1 MKSPFFVRTRSPI
14 DYAVNNP
21 NAFHRRLT
29 QDVYELLSSMR
40 LAISLLTVLAIASVI
55 GTVLKQNEPYA
66 NYVIQF
72 GQFWFQMF
80 ESLGLYDV
88 YHSAWFLAILAFLI
102 LSTGMCIYRNTPLML
117 REMRSF
123 REHATEIS
131 LRAFSHQAE
140 FASSVPPDTLQ
151 VRLTGYLHGQGFR
164 AKVGAPNEAG
174 DILVAAKAGS
184 YHRIGYML
192 THAAIVIICLGGLI
206 DGNIPLKAQ
215 QLLGW
220 KKIETR
226 DIPQSEVPAA
236 SRLSTANL
244 SFRGGVTIP
253 EGAGA
258 DVIFLN
264 IADGY
269 LVQDLPFDIMLKKFR
284 VEHYPTGQ
292 PKSFESDITLVDKT
306 THETVSHT
314 ISVNHPLIYKG
325 IAIYQASFGDGGTKL
340 SMQGWN
346 LFSPANEPFTMRG
359 VIKQTAQLSNGDAN
373 YNVEFSEFRKF
384 NIENFA
390 NESGDAAGG
399 WQNLLKYMKTGST
412 KVTKKDLR
420 NVGPSFQYK
429 IRDAQGQ
436 AREYFNYMLPIQLE
450 ERWYLL
456 SGMREAPNEPF
467 RYIRIP
473 LDEQSRIEG
482 FMRLRAVLLDKQAH
496 PEIAR
501 RFAEFALQ
509 GEQISAPM
517 LGKLVDSTAR
527 ILDVFAAGGF
537 EAMAK
542 FIEKSVPAAEQEK
555 AAQTYI
561 KILESAAV
569 TAWRMAQTKAGQ
581 PAAMDDNSLR
591 FVRDSLNTVSDL
603 FSYGAPVYL
612 QLSEFDEVMA
622 SGLQLTRS
630 PGKNIVYGGSVLL
643 VLGVFF
649 MFYVRERRIWLLV
662 KPRLGTVLFAMSTNR
677 KTMDFEKEFSR
688 HQEQLARLLKE

>member
-1 MKSPFFVRTRSPI
+1 
-14 DYAVNNP
+14 
-21 NAFHRRLT
+21 
-29 QDVYELLSSMR
+29 MR
-40 LAISLLTVLAIASVI
+40 FAISLLTVLAIASII
-55 GTVLKQNEPYA
+55 GTVLKQSEPYP
-66 NYVIQF
+66 NYIIQF

-80 ESLGLYDV
+80 EALGLYDV
-88 YHSAWFLAILAFLI
+88 YHSGWFLTILAFLI
-102 LSTGMCIYRNTPLML
+102 LSTSLCIYRNTPLML

-123 REHATEIS
+123 REHATETS

-140 FASSVPPDTLQ
+140 FSSALPAEPLHG
-151 VRLTGYLHGQGFR
+151 RLTGYLRGQGFS
-164 AKVGAPNEAG
+164 AKLGATHENG
-174 DILVAAKAGS
+174 DVLIAAKAGS
-184 YHRIGYML
+184 YHRFGYIL
-192 THAAIVIICLGGLI
+192 THAAIVVICVGGLI

-226 DIPQSEVPAA
+226 DIPQSEVSAA
-236 SRLSTANL
+236 SRLSPANL

-292 PKSFESDITLVDKT
+292 PKSFESDITLIDKAT
-306 THETVSHT
+306 NETVSHT

-325 IAIYQASFGDGGTKL
+325 IAIYQASFGDGGTRLGMK
-340 SMQGWN
+340 GWN
-346 LFSPANEPFTMRG
+346 LFGPTHESFSMQG
-359 VIKQTAQLSNGDAN
+359 VVKQATQLSNGDDT
-373 YNVEFSEFRKF
+373 YTIEFTEFRKF

-390 NESGDAAGG
+390 SENGASAGG
-399 WQNLLKYMKTGST
+399 WKNLLSYMQTGSN
-412 KVTKKDLR
+412 KAAAKELR

-436 AREYFNYMLPIQLE
+436 AQEYFNYMLPIQLE
-450 ERWYLL
+450 DRWYLL
-456 SGMREAPNEPF
+456 SGMRSSPSEPF

-473 LDEQSRIEG
+473 LDGQNNIEG
-482 FMRLRAVLLDKQAH
+482 FMRLRAILLDRQAH

-501 RFAEFALQ
+501 RFAEFALE
-509 GEQISAPM
+509 GEQISGPM
-517 LGKLVDSTAR
+517 LAKLVESTGR
-527 ILDVFAAGGF
+527 ILDVFASGGY

-542 FIEKSVPAAEQEK
+542 FIEKSVPAAEQDK
-555 AAQTYI
+555 AAQTYL
-561 KILESAAV
+561 KILESAAIS
-569 TAWRMAQTKAGQ
+569 AWRIAQTRAGQ
-581 PAAMDDNSLR
+581 PATMDDNSLR
-591 FVRDSLNTVSDL
+591 FVRESLNTTSDL
-603 FSYGAPVYL
+603 FVYGAPVYL

-649 MFYVRERRIWLLV
+649 MFYIRERRIWLLV
-662 KPRLGTVLFAMSTNR
+662 QPRLGTVLFAMSTNR
-677 KTMDFEKEFSR
+677 KTMDFEQEFGR
-688 HQEQLARLLKE
+688 HKTHLAVLLKD

>member
-1 MKSPFFVRTRSPI
+1 MTHP
-14 DYAVNNP
+14 NP
-21 NAFHRRLT
+21 SHRNLA
-29 QDVYELLSSMR
+29 QGLYELLSSMR
-40 LAISLLTVLAIASVI
+40 FAISLLTVLAIASII

-66 NYVIQF
+66 NYIMQF
-72 GQFWFQMF
+72 GQFWFQTF
-80 ESLGLYDV
+80 EILGLYNV
-88 YHSAWFLAILAFLI
+88 YHSSWFLTILAFLI
-102 LSTGMCIYRNTPLML
+102 LSTSLCIYRNAPLML

-123 REHATEIS
+123 REHATETS

-140 FASSVPPDTLQ
+140 FATSLPADSLSQRVGSYLQ
-151 VRLTGYLHGQGFR
+151 AHGFR
-164 AKVGAPNEAG
+164 AKTGTPNAAG
-174 DILVAAKAGS
+174 DILIAAKAGS
-184 YHRIGYML
+184 YHRIGYIL
-192 THAAIVIICLGGLI
+192 THTAIVVICLGGLI

-226 DIPQSEVPAA
+226 DIPQSDVPAA
-236 SRLSTANL
+236 SRLSPSNL

-258 DVIFLN
+258 DVIFIN

-292 PKSFESDITLVDKT
+292 PKSFESDITLIDKT
-306 THETVSHT
+306 TRESISHT

-325 IAIYQASFGDGGTKL
+325 IAIYQASFGDGGTHLK
-340 SMQGWN
+340 MKGWN
-346 LFSPANEPFTMRG
+346 LFSPKHDPFDFKG
-359 VIKQTAQLSNGDAN
+359 NVKQSAQFSNGNAT
-373 YNVEFSEFRKF
+373 YTVEFTEFRKF

-390 NESGDAAGG
+390 GEEAGTNA
-399 WQNLLKYMKTGST
+399 WDNLSKFFQTGST
-412 KVTKKDLR
+412 KRVQKDLR

-436 AREYFNYMLPIQLE
+436 AHEYFNYMLPIQLE
-450 ERWYLL
+450 DRWYML
-456 SGMREAPNEPF
+456 SGMRAAPNEPF
-467 RYIRIP
+467 RYIRLP
-473 LDEQSRIEG
+473 LDKQSNIEG
-482 FMRLRAVLLDKQAH
+482 FMRLRALLLDKQAH

-509 GEQISAPM
+509 GEKIDS
-517 LGKLVDSTAR
+517 KLLAKLADSTAKVM
-527 ILDVFAAGGF
+527 DVFASGGY

-542 FIEKSVPAAEQEK
+542 FIEQSVPAAEQDK
-555 AAQTYI
+555 MAQTYL
-561 KILESAAV
+561 KILESAALS
-569 TAWRMAQTKAGQ
+569 AWHIAQTRAGQ
-581 PAAMDDNSLR
+581 PATMDDETRR

-603 FSYGAPVYL
+603 FVYGAPVYL
-612 QLSEFDEVMA
+612 QLAEFDEVMA

-649 MFYVRERRIWLLV
+649 MFYIRERRIWLLV
-662 KPRLGTVLFAMSTNR
+662 QPRAGTVLLAMSTNR
-677 KTMDFEKEFSR
+677 KTMDFEQEFSR
-688 HQEQLARLLKE
+688 HTSQLANLIKG

>member
-1 MKSPFFVRTRSPI
+1 
-14 DYAVNNP
+14 
-21 NAFHRRLT
+21 
-29 QDVYELLSSMR
+29 MR
-40 LAISLLTVLAIASVI
+40 FAISLLTVLAVASII
-55 GTVLKQNEPYA
+55 GTVLKQNEPYP
-66 NYVIQF
+66 NYIMQF
-72 GQFWFQMF
+72 GQFWFQTF
-80 ESLGLYDV
+80 EMLGLYDV
-88 YHSAWFLAILAFLI
+88 YHSSWFLTILAFLI
-102 LSTGMCIYRNTPLML
+102 LSTSLCVYRNTPLML

-123 REHATEIS
+123 REHATENS

-140 FASSVPPDTLQ
+140 YSTNLPAETLTH
-151 VRLTGYLHGQGFR
+151 RLGKYLQGQGFR
-164 AKVGAPNEAG
+164 AKVGTPNESG
-174 DILVAAKAGS
+174 DFLIAAKSGS

-226 DIPQSEVPAA
+226 DIPEREVSAA
-236 SRLSTANL
+236 SRLSPANL

-258 DVIFLN
+258 DVIFIN

-292 PKSFESDITLVDKT
+292 PKSFESDITLVDKAT
-306 THETVSHT
+306 RESVSRT

-325 IAIYQASFGDGGTKL
+325 IAIYQASFGDGGTRL
-340 SMQGWN
+340 SMKGWN
-346 LFSPANEPFTMRG
+346 LFSANDQPFGMKG
-359 VIKQTAQLSNGDAN
+359 VVKQDTQLSNGGAT
-373 YNVEFSEFRKF
+373 YTVEFTEFRKF

-390 NESGDAAGG
+390 GEDGG
-399 WQNLLKYMKTGST
+399 TSAMDNLNKFFQTGST
-412 KVTKKDLR
+412 KRTQKDLR

-436 AREYFNYMLPIQLE
+436 AREYFNYMLPIQFE

-456 SGMREAPNEPF
+456 SGMRMAPNEPF
-467 RYIRIP
+467 RYIRFP
-473 LDEQSRIEG
+473 LDKQSSIDG
-482 FMRLRAVLLDKQAH
+482 FMRLRAVLMNKQNH

-501 RFAEFALQ
+501 HFADFALQ
-509 GEQISAPM
+509 GEKIDPNLRS
-517 LGKLVDSTAR
+517 KLVDSTVR
-527 ILDVFAAGGF
+527 ILDVFTSGGY

-542 FIEKSVPAAEQEK
+542 LIEKSVPAAEQDK
-555 AAQTYI
+555 VAQTYL
-561 KILESAAV
+561 KILESA
-569 TAWRMAQTKAGQ
+569 TLSAWRIAQSRISQ
-581 PAAMDDNSLR
+581 PAVMDEVTQG

-612 QLSEFDEVMA
+612 QLAEFDEVMA

-649 MFYVRERRIWLLV
+649 MFYIRERRIWMLV
-662 KPRLGTVLFAMSTNR
+662 QPRLGTVLFATSTNR
-677 KTMDFEKEFSR
+677 KTMDFEQEFSR
-688 HQEQLARLLKE
+688 HKTHLAALLEE

>member
-1 MKSPFFVRTRSPI
+1 
-14 DYAVNNP
+14 
-21 NAFHRRLT
+21 
-29 QDVYELLSSMR
+29 MR
-40 LAISLLTVLAIASVI
+40 LAISLLTVLAIASII
-55 GTVLKQNEPYA
+55 GTVLKQNEPYS
-66 NYVIQF
+66 NYVIQV
-72 GQFWFQMF
+72 GQFWFRVF
-80 ESLGLYDV
+80 ETLGLYDV
-88 YHSAWFLAILAFLI
+88 YHSGWFLTILAFLI

-117 REMRSF
+117 REMRSY
-123 REHATEIS
+123 REHATEVS

-140 FASSVPPDTLQ
+140 FSNNTPLDTLKA
-151 VRLTGYLHGQGFR
+151 RLSLFLQGQGFR
-164 AKVGAPNEAG
+164 FKIGAPNESG

-215 QLLGW
+215 QLIGW

-226 DIPQSEVPAA
+226 DIPQSEIPEA
-236 SRLSTANL
+236 SRLSPANL

-253 EGAGA
+253 EGSSA
-258 DVIFLN
+258 DVVFLN
-264 IADGY
+264 VGDGY
-269 LVQDLPFDIMLKKFR
+269 LVQDLPFDIALKKFR

-292 PKSFESDITLVDKT
+292 PKSFESDIVIEDKS
-306 THETVSHT
+306 THETVSRT

-340 SMQGWN
+340 AMKGWN
-346 LFSPANEPFTMRG
+346 LFTSAHESFDMKG
-359 VIKQTAQLSNGDAN
+359 VVKQTTQLSNGDAT
-373 YNVEFSEFRKF
+373 YNIEFTEFRKF

-390 NESGDAAGG
+390 DESGSAASG
-399 WQNLLKYMKTGST
+399 WQNLLKYVETGST
-412 KVTKKDLR
+412 RKTHKDLR

-436 AREYFNYMLPIQLE
+436 AREYFNYMLPIQLD

-473 LDEQSRIEG
+473 LDGDSKIDG

-509 GEQISAPM
+509 GEKISAPM
-517 LGKLVDSTAR
+517 LIKLVDSTAK
-527 ILDVFAAGGF
+527 ILDVFATGGF
-537 EAMAK
+537 EGMAK
-542 FIEKSVPAAEQEK
+542 LIEKTVPAAEQEK

-569 TAWRMAQTKAGQ
+569 SAYRIAQTNAGL
-581 PAAMDDNSLR
+581 PVTMDDNSLR

-603 FSYGAPVYL
+603 FTYGAPVYL

-630 PGKNIVYGGSVLL
+630 PGKNIVYGGSFLL

-649 MFYVRERRIWLLV
+649 MFYVRERRLWLLV
-662 KPRLGTVLFAMSTNR
+662 KPNLGTVLFAMSTNR
-677 KTMDFEKEFSR
+677 KTMDFEKEFAR
-688 HQEQLARLLKE
+688 NKEQLARLLKE

>member
-1 MKSPFFVRTRSPI
+1 MTH
-14 DYAVNNP
+14 P
-21 NAFHRRLT
+21 NTFHRRLT
-29 QDVYELLSSMR
+29 QDLFDLLSSMR
-40 LAISLLTVLAIASVI
+40 LAISLLTVLAIASII
-55 GTVLKQNEPYA
+55 GTVLKQSEPYP

-72 GQFWFQMF
+72 GQFWFQAF
-80 ESLGLYDV
+80 EALGLYDV
-88 YHSAWFLAILAFLI
+88 YHSGWFLAILAFLI
-102 LSTGMCIYRNTPLML
+102 LSTSMCIFRNTPLML

-140 FASSVPPDTLQ
+140 FHSSLPVETLKQ
-151 VRLTGYLHGQGFR
+151 RLATYLQGQGFR
-164 AKVGAPNEAG
+164 ARVGATAESG
-174 DILVAAKAGS
+174 DALVAAKAGS
-184 YHRIGYML
+184 YHRLGYML
-192 THAAIVIICLGGLI
+192 THVAIVVICLGGLI

-220 KKIETR
+220 KKLETR

-236 SRLSTANL
+236 SRLTPANL

-269 LVQDLPFDIMLKKFR
+269 LVQELPFDIMLKKFR

-292 PKSFESDITLVDKT
+292 PKSFESDITLIDKAT
-306 THETVSHT
+306 NETVTKT

-325 IAIYQASFGDGGTKL
+325 VAIYQASFGDGGSRLRMK
-340 SMQGWN
+340 GWN
-346 LFSPANEPFTMRG
+346 LFSPVNESFAMQG
-359 VIKQTAQLSNGDAN
+359 IVKQATQLSNGDAT
-373 YNVEFSEFRKF
+373 YTIEFTEFRKF

-390 NESGDAAGG
+390 NESGNAPGG
-399 WQNLLKYMKTGST
+399 WENMLKFMQTGSNKT
-412 KVTKKDLR
+412 THKDLR

-436 AREYFNYMLPIQLE
+436 AHEYFNYMLPIQLE
-450 ERWYLL
+450 ERPYLL
-456 SGMREAPNEPF
+456 SGMRGSPNEPF

-473 LDEQSRIEG
+473 LDDKNSIDG
-482 FMRLRAVLLDKQAH
+482 FMRLRAVLMDKRSH

-501 RFAEFALQ
+501 RFAEFAVQ
-509 GEQISAPM
+509 GEKISGPM
-517 LGKLVDSTAR
+517 LAKLVESTAKV
-527 ILDVFAAGGF
+527 LDVYGSGGY

-542 FIEKSVPAAEQEK
+542 FIEKTVPEAEREK

-569 TAWRMAQTKAGQ
+569 SAYHLAQTRAGQ
-581 PAAMDDNSLR
+581 PAVMDDNSLR
-591 FVRDSLNTVSDL
+591 FVRDSINTVSDL
-603 FSYGAPVYL
+603 FVYGAPVYL

-649 MFYVRERRIWLLV
+649 MFYVRERRVWLLV
-662 KPRLGTVLFAMSTNR
+662 KPQLGTVLFAMSTNR
-677 KTMDFEKEFSR
+677 KTLDFEKEFGR
-688 HQEQLARLLKE
+688 HKEQLARLLKE

>member
-1 MKSPFFVRTRSPI
+1 MTNPSPL
-14 DYAVNNP
+14 
-21 NAFHRRLT
+21 HRRLS
-29 QDVYELLSSMR
+29 QGIFELLSSMR
-40 LAISLLTVLAIASVI
+40 FAISMLTVLAIASII
-55 GTVLKQNEPYA
+55 GTVLKQSEPYS
-66 NYVIQF
+66 NYIIQF
-72 GQFWFQMF
+72 GQFWFQAF
-80 ESLGLYDV
+80 EILGLYDV
-88 YHSAWFLAILAFLI
+88 YHSGWFLTILAFLI
-102 LSTGMCIYRNTPLML
+102 LSTSLCIYRNTPLML

-123 REHATEIS
+123 REHATETS

-140 FASSVPPDTLQ
+140 ISSTLPAETLQ
-151 VRLTGYLHGQGFR
+151 ARLAGFLHGQGFR
-164 AKVGAPNEAG
+164 AKLGAAGGNG
-174 DILVAAKAGS
+174 DILIAAKAGS
-184 YHRIGYML
+184 YHRFGYIL
-192 THAAIVIICLGGLI
+192 THAAIVVICVGGLI

-226 DIPQSEVPAA
+226 DIPQAEVPAA
-236 SRLSTANL
+236 SRLSPANP

-292 PKSFESDITLVDKT
+292 PKSFESDITLIDKAT
-306 THETVSHT
+306 NESVSHT

-340 SMQGWN
+340 GMKGWN
-346 LFSPANEPFTMRG
+346 LFSPAHEPFALKG
-359 VIKQTAQLSNGDAN
+359 VVKQATRLSNGDDA
-373 YNVEFSEFRKF
+373 YTIEFTEFRKF

-390 NESGDAAGG
+390 GENGASAVD
-399 WQNLLKYMKTGST
+399 NLSKFLQTGST
-412 KVTKKDLR
+412 RRANKDMR

-456 SGMREAPNEPF
+456 SGMRDSPSEPF

-473 LDEQSRIEG
+473 LDGQNSIEG
-482 FMRLRAVLLDKQAH
+482 FMRLRAALLDRRAH

-501 RFAEFALQ
+501 RFAEFALE
-509 GEQISAPM
+509 GEQVKGPM
-517 LGKLVDSTAR
+517 LAKLVESTAR
-527 ILDVFAAGGF
+527 ILDVFASGGY

-542 FIEKSVPAAEQEK
+542 FIEKSVPEAEREK
-555 AAQTYI
+555 AAQTYL
-561 KILESAAV
+561 KILESATV
-569 TAWRMAQTKAGQ
+569 SAWHIGQTRAGQ
-581 PAAMDDNSLR
+581 PVTMDENSLR
-591 FVRDSLNTVSDL
+591 FVRESLNTTSDL
-603 FSYGAPVYL
+603 FVYGAPVYL
-612 QLSEFDEVMA
+612 QLSEFEEVMA

-649 MFYVRERRIWLLV
+649 MFYIRERRIWLLV
-662 KPRLGTVLFAMSTNR
+662 QPRLGSVLFAMSTNR
-677 KTMDFEKEFSR
+677 KTLDFEQEFTR
-688 HQEQLARLLKE
+688 HREYLMTLLKE

>member
-1 MKSPFFVRTRSPI
+1 
-14 DYAVNNP
+14 
-21 NAFHRRLT
+21 
-29 QDVYELLSSMR
+29 MR
-40 LAISLLTVLAIASVI
+40 FAISLLTVLAIASII
-55 GTVLKQNEPYA
+55 GTVLKQSEPYA
-66 NYVIQF
+66 NYIMQF
-72 GQFWFQMF
+72 GQFWFQTF
-80 ESLGLYDV
+80 EMLGLYDV
-88 YHSAWFLAILAFLI
+88 YHSSWFLAILAFLI
-102 LSTGMCIYRNTPLML
+102 LSTSLCIYRNTPLML

-123 REHATEIS
+123 REHATETS

-140 FASSVPPDTLQ
+140 YASTLPADALSQ
-151 VRLTGYLHGQGFR
+151 RLGHYLQGQGFR
-164 AKVGAPNEAG
+164 ARIGAPNADG
-174 DILVAAKAGS
+174 DILIAAKAGS
-184 YHRIGYML
+184 YHRIGYIL
-192 THAAIVIICLGGLI
+192 THTAIVVICIGGLI

-236 SRLSTANL
+236 SRLSPSNL

-258 DVIFLN
+258 DVIFIN

-292 PKSFESDITLVDKT
+292 PKSFESDITLIDKT
-306 THETVSHT
+306 THESISST

-325 IAIYQASFGDGGTKL
+325 VAIYQASFGDGGTRLNMK
-340 SMQGWN
+340 GWN
-346 LFSPANEPFTMRG
+346 LFSPNNTPFDMKG
-359 VIKQTAQLSNGDAN
+359 VVKQSSQLSNGDAK
-373 YNVEFSEFRKF
+373 YTVEFTEFRKF
-384 NIENFA
+384 NIENF
-390 NESGDAAGG
+390 GG
-399 WQNLLKYMKTGST
+399 EEGGASALDNLNKFFQTGST
-412 KVTKKDLR
+412 KRANKDMR

-456 SGMREAPNEPF
+456 SGMRMAPNEPF
-467 RYIRIP
+467 RYIRLP
-473 LDEQSRIEG
+473 LDKQSNIDG

-501 RFAEFALQ
+501 RFAGFALQ
-509 GEQISAPM
+509 GEKVDPQLAA
-517 LGKLVDSTAR
+517 KLVDST
-527 ILDVFAAGGF
+527 IKMLDVFASGGY
-537 EAMAK
+537 EGLAK
-542 FIEKSVPAAEQEK
+542 FIEKSVPAAEQDK
-555 AAQTYI
+555 AAQTYL

-569 TAWRMAQTKAGQ
+569 SAWNIAQTRAGQ
-581 PAAMDDNSLR
+581 PAAMDDETLR
-591 FVRDSLNTVSDL
+591 FVRDSLNTISDL
-603 FSYGAPVYL
+603 FTYGAPVYL
-612 QLSEFDEVMA
+612 QLAEFEEVMA

-662 KPRLGTVLFAMSTNR
+662 KSGTGTVLLAMSTNR
-677 KTMDFEKEFSR
+677 KTLDFEQEFSR
-688 HQEQLARLLKE
+688 HKAHLAALLKE

>member
-1 MKSPFFVRTRSPI
+1 MTHP
-14 DYAVNNP
+14 NP
-21 NAFHRRLT
+21 SHRNLA
-29 QDVYELLSSMR
+29 QNLYELLSSMR
-40 LAISLLTVLAIASVI
+40 FAISLLTVLAIASII
-55 GTVLKQNEPYA
+55 GTVLKQNEPYP
-66 NYVIQF
+66 NYIMQF
-72 GQFWFQMF
+72 GQFWFQNF
-80 ESLGLYDV
+80 EMLGLYDV
-88 YHSAWFLAILAFLI
+88 YHSGWFLTILAFLI
-102 LSTGMCIYRNTPLML
+102 LSTSLCIYRNTPLML

-123 REHATEIS
+123 REHATETS

-140 FASSVPPDTLQ
+140 FATALPAETLSQ
-151 VRLTGYLHGQGFR
+151 RLGGYLQGQGFR
-164 AKVGAPNEAG
+164 AKFGPPNEAG
-174 DILVAAKAGS
+174 DILIAAKAGS
-184 YHRIGYML
+184 YHRIGYIL
-192 THAAIVIICLGGLI
+192 THTAIVAICLGGLI

-226 DIPQSEVPAA
+226 DIPQSEVSST
-236 SRLSTANL
+236 SRLSPANL

-258 DVIFLN
+258 DVIFIN

-269 LVQDLPFDIMLKKFR
+269 LVQDLPFDIVLKKFR

-292 PKSFESDITLVDKT
+292 PKSFESDITLIDKT
-306 THETVSHT
+306 TQERVSST
-314 ISVNHPLIYKG
+314 ISVNHPLIYNG
-325 IAIYQASFGDGGTKL
+325 IAIYQASFGDGGTRLNMKA
-340 SMQGWN
+340 WN
-346 LFSPANEPFTMRG
+346 LFSTNNNSFDLKG
-359 VIKQTAQLSNGDAN
+359 VVKQSTQLSNGDAT
-373 YNVEFSEFRKF
+373 YSVEFTEFRKF

-390 NESGDAAGG
+390 GEDGGTDAWG
-399 WQNLLKYMKTGST
+399 NLNKFFQTGST
-412 KVTKKDLR
+412 KRAQKDMR

-450 ERWYLL
+450 DRWYLL
-456 SGMREAPNEPF
+456 SGMRLAPNEPF
-467 RYIRIP
+467 RYIRLP
-473 LDEQSRIEG
+473 LDKQSHIDG

-509 GEQISAPM
+509 GENTDPK
-517 LGKLVDSTAR
+517 LKTKLVDSTTKL
-527 ILDVFAAGGF
+527 LDVFASGGY

-542 FIEKSVPAAEQEK
+542 FIEQGVPAAEQDK
-555 AAQTYI
+555 AAQTYL

-569 TAWRMAQTKAGQ
+569 SAWRTVQTSAGQ
-581 PAAMDDNSLR
+581 PAAMDDDTLR

-603 FSYGAPVYL
+603 FAYGAPVYL
-612 QLSEFDEVMA
+612 QLSEFEEVMA

-662 KPRLGTVLFAMSTNR
+662 QPRLGTVLLAMSTNR
-677 KTMDFEKEFSR
+677 KTMDFEQEFSR
-688 HQEQLARLLKE
+688 HQAQLANLIKG

>member
-1 MKSPFFVRTRSPI
+1 MPAYCDNTVTNPSP
-14 DYAVNNP
+14 
-21 NAFHRRLT
+21 FHRRLT
-29 QDVYELLSSMR
+29 QDIYELLSSMR
-40 LAISLLTVLAIASVI
+40 LAISLLTVLAIASII
-55 GTVLKQNEPYA
+55 GTVLKQSEPYP
-66 NYVIQF
+66 NYVIQL
-72 GQFWFQMF
+72 GQFWFQAF
-80 ESLGLYDV
+80 ELLGLYDV
-88 YHSAWFLAILAFLI
+88 YHSGWFLTILAFLI
-102 LSTGMCIYRNTPLML
+102 LSTSMCIYRNTPLML

-123 REHATEIS
+123 REHATETS
-131 LRAFSHQAE
+131 LRAFSHQQE
-140 FASSVPPDTLQ
+140 YASTLPLDTLKS
-151 VRLTGYLHGQGFR
+151 RIAGYLHGQGFR
-164 AKVGAPNEAG
+164 AKTGATTENG
-174 DILVAAKAGS
+174 DVLIAAKAGS
-184 YHRIGYML
+184 HHRLGYML
-192 THAAIVIICLGGLI
+192 THSAIVVICLGGLI

-215 QLLGW
+215 QMLGW

-226 DIPQSEVPAA
+226 DIPQSEVPAT
-236 SRLSTANL
+236 SRLTPANL

-264 IADGY
+264 VADGY

-292 PKSFESDITLVDKT
+292 PKSFESDITLIDKAT
-306 THETVSHT
+306 QETVSHT

-325 IAIYQASFGDGGTKL
+325 VAIYQASFGDGGTKL
-340 SMQGWN
+340 TMNGWN
-346 LFSPANEPFTMRG
+346 LFSPSHESFTMQG
-359 VIKQTAQLSNGDAN
+359 VVKQGTQLGNGEAT
-373 YNVEFSEFRKF
+373 YTVEFTEFRKF

-390 NESGDAAGG
+390 GENGDATGG
-399 WQNLLKYMKTGST
+399 WQNLLKYMKTGSN
-412 KVTKKDLR
+412 KVTRKDLR

-436 AREYFNYMLPIQLE
+436 ALEYFNYMLPIQLE
-450 ERWYLL
+450 DHWYLL
-456 SGMREAPNEPF
+456 SGMRSAPNEPF

-473 LDEQSRIEG
+473 LDGQNSIDG
-482 FMRLRAVLLDKQAH
+482 FMRLRAVLLDKQTH

-501 RFAEFALQ
+501 RFAEFAVQ
-509 GEQISAPM
+509 GEQISGPM
-517 LGKLVDSTAR
+517 LGKLVESTAKV
-527 ILDVFAAGGF
+527 LDVFASGGY

-569 TAWRMAQTKAGQ
+569 SAYRIAQTRANL
-581 PAAMDDNSLR
+581 PVTMDDNSMR
-591 FVRDSLNTVSDL
+591 FVRDSMNTVSDL
-603 FSYGAPVYL
+603 FTYGAPVYL

-630 PGKNIVYGGSVLL
+630 PGQNIVYGGSALL

-649 MFYVRERRIWLLV
+649 MFYVRERRVWLLV
-662 KPRLGTVLFAMSTNR
+662 KPQLGTILFAMSTNR

-688 HQEQLARLLKE
+688 HKEQLTLLLKE